1 MRKIFHKI
9 RRFFTLL
16 WFAFFQGMISADKT
30 IRGNTSKD
38 NNGAEINQNLRAG
51 GVIDD
56 IMENKVTQEVE
67 ELRDKMYRVYKES
80 HRYDTSTITMTEE
93 MITNEKGE
101 TEVVPVFH
109 NTDKGMKKKTKAD
122 FMKRIKV
129 FGEDTVPVRTIQD
142 NYHFEKQDEAPE
154 GIYDYD
160 TTLTIQRGAFRPRFE
175 LEKFAT
181 KIVLRY
187 TEGSN
192 RAKVDLYLPETASQF
207 GKIDAILIANL
218 HRMYDTKQL
227 FSDITDFEKLEW
239 VSYKAWN
246 CDDMCL
252 FSFDEIVPE
261 ELNIFD
267 GHFVLTFNC
276 RVLELGK
283 YLPEKY
289 KTKGLDKKYAE
300 EAPKKDVVDISAI
313 LRREKRKEKVENNL
327 AKQILTLDENSNRI
341 K

>member
-1 MRKIFHKI
+1 MRMIFKKI
-9 RRFFTLL
+9 RRFFSLL
-16 WFAFFQGMISADKT
+16 WFAFFQGMVSADK
-30 IRGNTSKD
+30 IVRGTTSKD
-38 NNGAEINQNLRAG
+38 GGNVEVNQNLRAG
-51 GVIDD
+51 GVFND
-56 IMENKVTQEVE
+56 IVENKVTQEVE

-80 HRYDTSTITMTEE
+80 NKYDTSTITLTEDE
-93 MITNEKGE
+93 SGVTFQHTGEKL
-101 TEVVPVFH
+101 
-109 NTDKGMKKKTKAD
+109 KKKKKSD

-129 FGEDTVPVRTIQD
+129 FGEDAVPVRTIQD
-142 NYHFEKQDEAPE
+142 NYHIERQDTQSL

-175 LEKFAT
+175 LEKFVT

-187 TEGSN
+187 NDGSK
-192 RAKVDLYLPETASQF
+192 RAKVDFYLPETASQF

-218 HRMYDTKQL
+218 HQMYDSKQL
-227 FSDITDFEKLEW
+227 FSDITDFEKIEW

-252 FSFDEIVPE
+252 FSFDEVAPE
-261 ELNIFD
+261 ELNLFD

-276 RVLELGK
+276 HVLELGK

-289 KTKGLDKKYAE
+289 KTKELDNKYQE
-300 EAPKKDVVDISAI
+300 EAPKKDVIDVSAI
-313 LRREKRKEKVENNL
+313 LRKEKRQEKDKNNL
-327 AKQILTLDENSNRI
+327 AKQILSLDENSNRI